1 MKNAGV
7 ALSSGEIWRFV
18 GPNGAGK
25 STVIRLI
32 MGLIR
37 KNSGE
42 IRIFGEKPSSLIN
55 SRIGYLPGEV
65 FMFPELRVE
74 EQLKYFSDIRKWA

>member
-1 MKNAGV
+1 VKNAGV